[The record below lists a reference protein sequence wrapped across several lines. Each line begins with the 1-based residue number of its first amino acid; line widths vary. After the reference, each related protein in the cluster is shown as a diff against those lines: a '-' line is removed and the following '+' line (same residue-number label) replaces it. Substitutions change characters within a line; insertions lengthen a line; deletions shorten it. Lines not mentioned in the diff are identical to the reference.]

1 MKYGEYII
9 KYGGAELCLGILVF
23 KKVIVIFEREQFF
36 GMAAMGCILK
46 NCSLF
51 LHNFRSRLLFWCNK
65 AWG

>member
-1 MKYGEYII
+1 MPWDFG
-9 KYGGAELCLGILVF
+9 F

-36 GMAAMGCILK
+36 GMAAMSCILK

-51 LHNFRSRLLFWCNK
+51 LHNFRSRMLFWCNK